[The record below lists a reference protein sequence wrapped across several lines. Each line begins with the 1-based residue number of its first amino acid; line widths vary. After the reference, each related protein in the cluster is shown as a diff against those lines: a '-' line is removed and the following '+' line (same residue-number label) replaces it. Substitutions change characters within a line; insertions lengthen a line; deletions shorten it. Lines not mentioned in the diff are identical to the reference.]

1 MRKKT
6 DARRQAI
13 LNAANA
19 LFRARGFERTSMAE
33 INATAGGS
41 KTTLYNYFASKEEL
55 FVECMF
61 QVTEPYLADT
71 LSSLRDLEM
80 DLETNLTLL
89 AERALRLMYKT
100 EQLAVR
106 RLMLTEAERAGIGK
120 LFFENKIHV
129 RHQEIAE
136 YLAKAMDAGKLRR
149 DDPLLVAIQFRAL
162 LEAEVFEPCI
172 LGATATPLEDDL
184 LKSVAGRAVATF
196 LRAYAPDS
204 SAHHEASSDQ
214 RTG

>member
-6 DARRQAI
+6 GARRQAI

-19 LFRARGFERTSMAE
+19 LFGAKGFERTSMAE
-33 INATAGGS
+33 INAAAGGS

-61 QVTEPYLADT
+61 DSTEQYLEDVLSCLYTPELDLKAT
-71 LSSLRDLEM
+71 LI
-80 DLETNLTLL
+80 LL
-89 AERALRLMYKT
+89 SERALHVICAP

-106 RLMLTEAERAGIGK
+106 RLMVAEAERGGIGK
-120 LFFENKIHV
+120 LFFERKVCV
-129 RHQEIAE
+129 RHQEVAE

-149 DDPLLVAIQFRAL
+149 DDPLLAAIQFRAL

-204 SAHHEASSDQ
+204 SDHHEASSDQ